1 MSHRSRWTPLHAR
14 LHRTLRQREL
24 LEQHQRVLIAV
35 SGGQDSLC
43 LGRLLL
49 DLQPKWEWQLAIAHC
64 DHRWLRDEGLAARVQ
79 QLARDWALPFYLQIA
94 PEVRETEAAARQWR
108 YQALIEVARSQGY
121 PVIATGHTHSDRA
134 ETLLYNLIRG
144 AGADGLGALRWKRP
158 LTEKVWLVRPLL
170 AVSRAETGEFCQQ
183 QHLPIWDDPYN
194 QDLKYARNRIRQ
206 ELLPYLQ
213 THFNP
218 QVERALS
225 QTAELLRADVDYLE
239 TAARQLREQ
248 AMTFSDTETE
258 NSQPIP
264 VGQTYRRLNRSVLRQ
279 ASLAL
284 QRRALRQFLQEALAA
299 APSFEQIEAVVT
311 LINAPNRSRTSTFPG
326 GMTAVVSRDWIVL
339 QQS

>member
-1 MSHRSRWTPLHAR
+1 MSHRPRWTPLHAQ

-24 LEQHQRVLIAV
+24 LERHQRVLIAV

-49 DLQPKWEWQLAIAHC
+49 DLQPKWGWQLAIAHC
-64 DHRWLRDEGLAARVQ
+64 DHRWFRDEGLAPRVQ
-79 QLARDWALPFYLQIA
+79 QLAREWVLPFYLQVA

-108 YQALIEVARSQGY
+108 YRALLEVARSQGY
-121 PVIATGHTHSDRA
+121 PVIATGHTQSDRA
-134 ETLLYNLIRG
+134 ETLLYNLVRG

-158 LTEKVWLVRPLL
+158 LAEQVWLVRPLL

-183 QHLPIWDDPYN
+183 QHLSVWDDPYN
-194 QDLKYARNRIRQ
+194 QELKYARNRIRQ

-218 QVERALS
+218 RVERTLA

-248 AMTFSDTETE
+248 ATLCGNTEAE
-258 NSQPIP
+258 NRESIP
-264 VGQTYRRLNRSVLRQ
+264 VGQTSRRLNRLVLRQ
-279 ASLAL
+279 AAFAL
-284 QRRALRQFLQEALAA
+284 QRRALRQFLQQSQAT
-299 APSFEQIEAVVT
+299 APSFEQIEEVT
-311 LINAPNRSRTSTFPG
+311 ALIDAPNRSRTSTFPG
-326 GMTAVVSRDWIVL
+326 GITAVVSGDWIVL
-339 QQS
+339 QDS